1 MGALPFFH
9 VWSMTVTFSLWYFY
23 FHSPPCRPGSCPWA
37 DPPSRLGSWKYHNR
51 NGYFPLISHLRSLWN
66 YNKSIIDVITVMKTN
81 SKINKIYFIGP
92 RSSTVKWRSWK
103 TITGCVKKKKKRMN
117 QETDNFDPL
126 TIKLFL
132 SKKLSS

>member
-1 MGALPFFH
+1 
-9 VWSMTVTFSLWYFY
+9 
-23 FHSPPCRPGSCPWA
+23 
-37 DPPSRLGSWKYHNR
+37 
-51 NGYFPLISHLRSLWN
+51 
-66 YNKSIIDVITVMKTN
+66 MKTN